1 MLHLKA
7 RTCQKAGKRGTGLGP
22 QKLCCFWETRPSLNL
37 LYLGSYFRAQI
48 CSPLICSASHIC
60 FFSNFEISFSDKI
73 RNFSKSSMCTLF
85 SYYLVSL
92 YIKRND
98 FFYFFFS
105 QRWWKIKL
113 TLCPHLILTKVWGR
127 FFLFYIVYDKWK
139 VVHHPDMSD
148 SWIQLPSH
156 VWKCLE
162 IWKPLRKKKKKKLVK
177 KFIFPYNLNK
187 KSLSVSRKKSY
198 VSLKY
203 LRSST
208 FSIDKY
214 IYNTPVK

>member
-1 MLHLKA
+1 M
-7 RTCQKAGKRGTGLGP
+7 
-22 QKLCCFWETRPSLNL
+22 
-37 LYLGSYFRAQI
+37 YFVF
-48 CSPLICSASHIC
+48 LIFIQSVHKKEW
-60 FFSNFEISFSDKI
+60 FF
-73 RNFSKSSMCTLF
+73 
-85 SYYLVSL
+85 
-92 YIKRND
+92 
-98 FFYFFFS
+98 FFFS

-113 TLCPHLILTKVWGR
+113 TLCPHLILMKVWGR
-127 FFLFYIVYDKWK
+127 FFLFYIVYNKWK

-162 IWKPLRKKKKKKLVK
+162 IWKPLRKKKK
-177 KFIFPYNLNK
+177 
-187 KSLSVSRKKSY
+187 SLSKNLFSHITWTKKVFLFPEKKSY